1 MSVIKNY
8 SIRSKIITLFLIIG
22 LFPMLFVAFFGFLGA
37 RSQMKEQV
45 QSKLRLYLVQKRQ
58 TLKEWFHQQINTAQ
72 IMATSRDISSSLA
85 TYYKSHGSGEWMLQ
99 NDLVVIPFCENAK
112 KRSGFNEI
120 FLTNDQ
126 GMIICASNQM
136 LMNANLASEGYI
148 RRALT
153 GEVDFSP
160 IVYSD
165 VTKQAILIMA
175 VPILSDGTQG
185 KVVGVLG
192 CFLNIENISNQVRSG
207 LDLIGKTADAFL
219 VNEKLKYLSL
229 PRTTEK
235 LTTFTSTF
243 NFSGANELLTAM
255 RNQDEKF
262 LHLYTYPGTEGN
274 KVLMDVSILVLGN
287 QACGLLIS
295 MEEHEIFASLDS
307 YTFLIVFLVALFIG
321 LVIYAGLRVSNTFA
335 NPIRHIAQTLK
346 QIAAGD
352 LTARVKV
359 DGQDEIAQ
367 ISQEL
372 NHMTSNLSELVSNII
387 TSSEKVRD
395 ASHQLLTGNQNLS
408 QRTQEQA
415 ATLEE
420 LAATIEEISGTIA
433 NTVSYSTRA
442 ESISHS
448 TSEAVTAGEKS
459 VKATSEAINL
469 ISTSSNKIAEITKTV
484 NDIAFQTNIL
494 SLNAAVEAGR
504 VGEYGRGFAV
514 VASEIRALAARTAQ
528 YSKEINKFISDD
540 LTLVEQGRTQVQE
553 SNEQLQLI
561 VRNTKENS
569 DVSLEV
575 VAAMKEQML
584 AIRQIQISIEQLN
597 QVTQHNATMV
607 EEITDSSQSLS
618 AEADGLSKM
627 VNKFKA

>member
-8 SIRSKIITLFLIIG
+8 DIRSKIITLFLIIG